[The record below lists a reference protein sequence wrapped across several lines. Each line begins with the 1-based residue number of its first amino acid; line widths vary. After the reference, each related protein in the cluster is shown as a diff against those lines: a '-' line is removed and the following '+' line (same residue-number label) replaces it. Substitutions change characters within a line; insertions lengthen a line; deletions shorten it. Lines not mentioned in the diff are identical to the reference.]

1 MVGSGRGAEL
11 GILFREAAA
20 LERAESVRAVVL
32 DKTGTLTEGKPALTE
47 VVPAAGWT
55 EADLLRLAATLEA
68 KSEHPLA
75 GAVAEGAHER
85 GFDLAAVEEF
95 QSAPGRGVTGVVE
108 GRGVLVGSERW
119 LGDWSVS
126 ADGLESEARRL
137 ESGGRTVLWVAV
149 DGRPAGL
156 LAVADRARVSSSE
169 AVADLRRDG
178 LEVYMLTGD
187 NETTARAI
195 AREVG
200 IEEESHV
207 IARVLP
213 GDKSAAIERRRST
226 HGSVAMVGDGVN
238 DAPALVEADVGV
250 ALGSGTDVAIESA
263 DVTLLRPDLR
273 ALPQALRLSRATMK
287 VIRQNLFWAFF
298 YNVALI
304 PAAAGAFHLLAAIP
318 APLRELHPMLAAFAM
333 ALSSVT
339 VVANSLRLR
348 RARV

>member
-1 MVGSGRGAEL
+1 
-11 GILFREAAA
+11 
-20 LERAESVRAVVL
+20 
-32 DKTGTLTEGKPALTE
+32 
-47 VVPAAGWT
+47 
-55 EADLLRLAATLEA
+55 
-68 KSEHPLA
+68 
-75 GAVAEGAHER
+75 
-85 GFDLAAVEEF
+85 
-95 QSAPGRGVTGVVE
+95 VTGVVE
-108 GRGVLVGSERW
+108 GRGLLVGSERW
-119 LGDWSVS
+119 LGDGSVS
-126 ADGLESEARRL
+126 ADGLGSEARRL

-149 DGRPAGL
+149 DGRAAGL
-156 LAVADRARVSSSE
+156 LAVADRARASSSE
-169 AVADLRRDG
+169 AVAELRRAG

-200 IEEESHV
+200 IEESHV

-213 GDKSAAIERRRST
+213 GDKAAAVERLRST

-304 PAAAGAFHLLAAIP
+304 PAAAGALHLLAAIP

-339 VVANSLRLR
+339 VVGNSLRLR

>member
-1 MVGSGRGAEL
+1 
-11 GILFREAAA
+11 
-20 LERAESVRAVVL
+20 
-32 DKTGTLTEGKPALTE
+32 
-47 VVPAAGWT
+47 
-55 EADLLRLAATLEA
+55 
-68 KSEHPLA
+68 
-75 GAVAEGAHER
+75 
-85 GFDLAAVEEF
+85 
-95 QSAPGRGVTGVVE
+95 
-108 GRGVLVGSERW
+108 
-119 LGDWSVS
+119 
-126 ADGLESEARRL
+126 
-137 ESGGRTVLWVAV
+137 
-149 DGRPAGL
+149 
-156 LAVADRARVSSSE
+156 
-169 AVADLRRDG
+169 LRRDG

-213 GDKSAAIERRRST
+213 GDKSAAIERLRST

-304 PAAAGAFHLLAAIP
+304 PAAAGALHAVSALP
-318 APLRELHPMLAAFAM
+318 APVRELHPMLAALAM

-348 RARV
+348 RVRV